1 MDGVTLVISPLIALM
16 KDQVQESL
24 LDEIG
29 TQLGQRPDS
38 AECSN
43 DLEGK
48 PGNTIECNVVA
59 GSEAQDFV
67 LTVTSVDGDKINYRY
82 DPKR

>member
-1 MDGVTLVISPLIALM
+1 M
-16 KDQVQESL
+16 
-24 LDEIG
+24 
-29 TQLGQRPDS
+29 
-38 AECSN
+38 
-43 DLEGK
+43 
-48 PGNTIECNVVA
+48 VA